1 MIDKDAQGA
10 ADRFMAKLLNGGF
23 TMEYEFPKELDR
35 KCTEEEFHEMM
46 TTFNDEIPINQ
57 ITFLD
62 YPG

>member
-1 MIDKDAQGA
+1 
-10 ADRFMAKLLNGGF
+10 MAKLLNGGF